1 MKGIKSLIG
10 LILLLSIPFSAFS
23 ETTPIQSALDSIAS
37 DHYSAQLNT
46 IVGNFTWEDSGI
58 GTGFSPVLRGMVEK
72 AVKESASYTIVKHT
86 GPVFNDP
93 VAAMLMGSDATSGA
107 GYMIYGTYRLE
118 GNKIIVDLNVFSFI
132 FSSLVGSREITLPLN
147 SVPSGV
153 QIIPE
158 NPEVIADVDS
168 LIGTLYGESDL
179 DVFVTTS
186 RGEGGVYHD
195 GEELLLYILASKDC
209 YIKIFHIDVTGR
221 NTVQIFPNSYE
232 VNNYLP
238 GDKLHV
244 VARANQREFILNS
257 SETKERNVYQCNFI
271 FEI

>member
-1 MKGIKSLIG
+1 
-10 LILLLSIPFSAFS
+10 
-23 ETTPIQSALDSIAS
+23 
-37 DHYSAQLNT
+37 
-46 IVGNFTWEDSGI
+46 
-58 GTGFSPVLRGMVEK
+58 MVEK

-238 GDKLHV
+238 GGKLLRFPGDRAPFRFTLTAPYGSEYIKV
-244 VARANQREFILNS
+244 IAGTRQFQNQGSSFQNLGPATRGLILQQVAIEDQEIMAEAQVSYTIL
-257 SETKERNVYQCNFI
+257 E
-271 FEI
+271 